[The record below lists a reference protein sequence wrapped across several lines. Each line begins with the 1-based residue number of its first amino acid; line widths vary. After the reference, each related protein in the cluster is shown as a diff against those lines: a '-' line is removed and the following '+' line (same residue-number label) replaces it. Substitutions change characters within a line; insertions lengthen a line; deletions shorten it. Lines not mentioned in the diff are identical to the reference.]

1 MRRRRKCAGCGAR
14 FNTRE
19 VCSDDRRKPFNF
31 KVARAMREEGDTYE
45 AIAARL
51 KLSTATVWLR
61 MNGL

>member
-31 KVARAMREEGDTYE
+31 KVARAMREEGD
-45 AIAARL
+45 I
-51 KLSTATVWLR
+51 
-61 MNGL
+61 